1 MLAKL
6 RRGFTGIE
14 ILVLGALIVSLITG
28 TIATSDTAKKFLFKP
43 KASGTSQCM
52 LVGEGNQKGCFCGTG
67 GWQFHC
73 FDPNA
78 PLPDGASFDV
88 CDTKCKNIDSN
99 NADKPATLPET
110 RTGCSGVQCLGGACD
125 NGTTFEGADCD
136 TVHTSCTQR
145 AQDFCK
151 SKGTTYQSQSAT
163 QATTPLD
170 PSDKANVCETNNK
183 SCSGITVGNQC
194 AGDFDGTCKKTGTNS
209 SGNATCYCDP
219 YAKCTIDQLYW
230 SGTNCTKC
238 IDAGSSTT
246 KYESFP
252 TINTREECQ
261 GTSTSTTSPSNT
273 ENENSLSCGTDSRC
287 SKECGANGYY
297 SDDKGQL
304 FCGYRCQENVF
315 LGCSEGDTV
324 IVTCNS
330 QGNGETTAKCP
341 TDKPRCDYAKKTC
354 TTVVSY
360 NSKET
365 ADSTSLNNTPKKE
378 DSSCSGLNGR
388 CVPFQKCSNGSPIK
402 SSDCNSFGFLCCPI
416 SKEPGISSETNN
428 KDTTGNQTTTGTSGY
443 QPSTGSDTS
452 NKTTTP
458 PSQAPWPYGEKC
470 DSTDLNFAERI
481 TGFWGKDKCARKCID
496 KKFVNINGSSYCYI
510 PNTNST
516 TTTSGKDTGSPSYQP
531 STGLDSSNQNTGGST
546 TGTGTSGYQPST
558 GSDESNRKA
567 VTPSVASQCNTLT
580 NLGTCRVDNITGS
593 TACIGNSGNIQY
605 CCLKTQT
612 IDYSKTP
619 YACKNTTST
628 GSTYQPSTGTNP
640 SNKDS
645 TGNQTTTGT
654 SGYQPSTGSDTSNKT
669 TTPPSQAPWP
679 YGEKCDPKDLT
690 WPEKIF
696 GLGKDKCAVKC
707 LDGKTTGVINGST
720 YCYSPSSGSTGGGN
734 TTGTGESFTPTG
746 SSFTTNDKTDTKTSG
761 YQPSTGLDAGN
772 KTTTGTS
779 GYQPSTGA
787 DSSNKTT
794 TPLQQGYPYA
804 PSQAPW
810 PYGEKCDFQPLSVW
824 ESVTGGGKN
833 KCAKKC
839 PGSRTTGIINESI
852 YCYDKSDGQSPTNN
866 EIITYIK
873 DQYLTC
879 TIETACASLIESLKL
894 QGVTPAELVNLQNE
908 RISRMAAQE
917 QNINK

>member
-470 DSTDLNFAERI
+470 DPKDLTWPEKIF
-481 TGFWGKDKCARKCID
+481 GLGKDKCAVKCLD
-496 KKFVNINGSSYCYI
+496 GKTTGVINGSTYCY
-510 PNTNST
+510 
-516 TTTSGKDTGSPSYQP
+516 SPSSG
-531 STGLDSSNQNTGGST
+531 STGGGNT
-546 TGTGTSGYQPST
+546 TGTGESFTPTGSSFTTNDKTDTKTSGYQPST
-558 GSDESNRKA
+558 GLDA
-567 VTPSVASQCNTLT
+567 
-580 NLGTCRVDNITGS
+580 
-593 TACIGNSGNIQY
+593 GN
-605 CCLKTQT
+605 K
-612 IDYSKTP
+612 
-619 YACKNTTST
+619 
-628 GSTYQPSTGTNP
+628 
-640 SNKDS
+640 
-645 TGNQTTTGT
+645 TTTGT
-654 SGYQPSTGSDTSNKT
+654 SGYQPSTGADSSNKT
-669 TTPPSQAPWP
+669 TTPLQQGYPYAPSQAPWP